1 MDLKQLYKSNSYKN
15 MQQAYVGSRRRGGRG
30 GALAHLELVEG
41 PGAMRKPP
49 RDYLSEFRDRRV
61 AREAKTSNAGK
72 VRKLIKNEKLSTV
85 EKLNLVKAQAD
96 QIERDALESERLRAA
111 EQHTRA
117 HAED

>member
-1 MDLKQLYKSNSYKN
+1 

-49 RDYLSEFRDRRV
+49 RDYLSEFREQRI
-61 AREAKTSNAGK
+61 AREAKATNAGK
-72 VRKLIKNEKLSTV
+72 VQKLIKNEKLSTV

-96 QIERDALESERLRAA
+96 
-111 EQHTRA
+111 
-117 HAED
+117 